1 MTNGMR
7 EALAAD
13 TLLLLPEIVLLPDG
27 PAPGTGVL
35 VQDGVFAAIGDPVA
49 LAAAYPHLSPV
60 PLPGTL
66 LMPGFVDAHTHL
78 AQSFGKSLVFGEPS
92 EIFRRIWV
100 PLEGSM
106 DDEAVYLSAKLAALE
121 ALRGGFTT
129 VVDAGI
135 RSATGLSAVAQ
146 GCREAG
152 LRCVLGA
159 ICNDGGG
166 APPAEAASIVAA
178 AEHHL
183 GAWPAGGL
191 IHPSL
196 AISIPEAATDA
207 MLGRIAGLC
216 AEAGA
221 IFQTHANEHVAAIE
235 RSLVARGRRPI
246 QVLGDLAVLGPH
258 VLLAHATMLTP
269 DELVL
274 LRDTGTAVA
283 YNPVA
288 SAWKG
293 NAVAPAGTMA
303 ALGIPFGIGTDST
316 RADAFRLLDMAE
328 AAQRLGAGLANADFS
343 TGGGWIWL
351 HHATAGG
358 AAAAGLGAV
367 TGRIAPGFAAD
378 FLLLDLMVPEMQ
390 PSWDLPWELVRL
402 AGRDQIVASF
412 VAGRMR
418 LWQGWPVDWDGKAL
432 MRQAAACA
440 AKAVAAAPI
449 HRVHPTSQHHR
460 ERWGTP
466 R

>member
-1 MTNGMR
+1 MTEVTLR
-7 EALAAD
+7 EALTAD
-13 TLLLLPEIVLLPDG
+13 PLLLLPEIVLLPNG
-27 PAPGTGVL
+27 PATGIGIL
-35 VQDGVFAAIGDPVA
+35 VQDGRFAAVTEAAALVAAHPTLAPVA
-49 LAAAYPHLSPV
+49 
-60 PLPGTL
+60 LPGTL

-78 AQSFGKSLVFGEPS
+78 AQAFGKSLVFGEPS

-129 VVDAGI
+129 VVDAGV

-146 GCREAG
+146 ACTEAG

-159 ICNDGGG
+159 ICNDAGG
-166 APPAEAASIVAA
+166 APPLDALA
-178 AEHHL
+178 AERHL
-183 GAWPAGGL
+183 AAWPQGGL

-196 AISIPEAATDA
+196 AISIPEAATDGQ
-207 MLGRIAGLC
+207 LRRIAALC

-221 IFQTHANEHVAAIE
+221 MFQTHVNEHVAAVE

-246 QVLGDLAVLGPH
+246 QVLGDLGVLGPH
-258 VLLAHATMLTP
+258 ALLAHATLLTA
-269 DELVL
+269 DELLL
-274 LRDTGTAVA
+274 LRDSGAAIA

-293 NAVAPAGTMA
+293 NAVAPATTMA
-303 ALGIPFGIGTDST
+303 GLGIPFGIGTDST

-328 AAQRLGAGLANADFS
+328 AAQRLTSGLANADFS

-351 HHATAGG
+351 DHATAAG
-358 AAAAGLGAV
+358 AAAVGLGAV
-367 TGRIAPGFAAD
+367 TGQIAPDLAAD
-378 FLLLDLMVPEMQ
+378 FLLLDLEVPEMQ
-390 PSWDLPWELVRL
+390 PSWDLPWEVVRL

-418 LWQGWPVDWDGKAL
+418 LFQGWPVDWDGRAL

-440 AKAVAAAPI
+440 KRAVAAAPI
-449 HRVHPTSQHHR
+449 HRVHPTTQQHR
-460 ERWGTP
+460 DRQRRP
-466 R
+466 

>member
-1 MTNGMR
+1 MTALR
-7 EALAAD
+7 DALAAE
-13 TLLLLPEIVLLPDG
+13 TLLLLPEVVLLPDG
-27 PAPGTGVL
+27 PTTGLGVL
-35 VQDGVFAAIGDPVA
+35 VQDGRFAAVTE
-49 LAAAYPHLSPV
+49 AAALVDAHPHLAPV
-60 PLPGTL
+60 TLPGTL

-78 AQSFGKSLVFGEPS
+78 AQAFGKSLVFGEPS

-129 VVDAGI
+129 VVDAGV

-146 GCREAG
+146 ACTEAG

-159 ICNDGGG
+159 ICNDAGG
-166 APPAEAASIVAA
+166 APPVEAA
-178 AEHHL
+178 EDHL
-183 GAWPAGGL
+183 AAWPEGGL

-196 AISIPEAATDA
+196 AISIPEAATDGQ
-207 MLGRIAGLC
+207 LRRIAALC

-221 IFQTHANEHVAAIE
+221 VFQTHANEHVAAVE

-246 QVLGDLAVLGPH
+246 QLLGDLGVLGPH
-258 VLLAHATMLTP
+258 VLLAHATLLTA
-269 DELVL
+269 DELLL
-274 LRDTGTAVA
+274 LRDTGAAVA

-293 NAVAPAGTMA
+293 NAVAPALTMA

-316 RADAFRLLDMAE
+316 RGDAFRLLDMAE
-328 AAQRLGAGLANADFS
+328 AAQRLTAGLANADFS
-343 TGGGWIWL
+343 TGGGWLWL
-351 HHATAGG
+351 DHAMAGG
-358 AAAAGLGAV
+358 ARAAGLGAV
-367 TGRIAPGFAAD
+367 TGRIAPGLAAD
-378 FLLLDLMVPEMQ
+378 FLLLDLQLPEMQ

-402 AGRDQIVASF
+402 AGREQIVASF

-418 LWQGWPVDWDGKAL
+418 LFQGWPVDWDGRAL

-440 AKAVAAAPI
+440 ARAVAAAPI
-449 HRVHPTSQHHR
+449 HRVHPTTQQHR
-460 ERWGTP
+460 ERLARP
-466 R
+466 